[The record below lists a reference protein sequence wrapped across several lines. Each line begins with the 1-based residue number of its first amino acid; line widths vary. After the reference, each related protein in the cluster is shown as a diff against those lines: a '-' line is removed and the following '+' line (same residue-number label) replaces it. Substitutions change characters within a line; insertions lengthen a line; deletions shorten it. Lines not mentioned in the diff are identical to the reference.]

1 MHCSRVLV
9 LALLALSMAFMSPRL
24 LGQTTIDVQFATGT
38 TYTGAA
44 VIGSGGDVWNK
55 VTTASGGPTALN
67 NVGGASSGASI
78 TWSSSRLFCG
88 AIFGFSSTSYANLM
102 RCYLVALQPSASG
115 TITFAGLT
123 PNASYSLYVYTQGDS
138 ATAGRRLTVTPAIGS
153 AVTSTAAVATQ
164 STFVAGQNY
173 LQVAATADGSGNL
186 AFTYASAASGLEAN
200 LNAIQLVPLGSP
212 PPAVPTLTTFGAI
225 LLACGLAWF
234 GVRAVRRVA

>member
-1 MHCSRVLV
+1 MHCSRALV
-9 LALLALSMAFMSPRL
+9 LALLALTMAFMSPRL
-24 LGQTTIDVQFATGT
+24 LGQTPTIDVQFATGT

-55 VTTASGGPTALN
+55 LSAANGGPTALN

-78 TWSSSRLFCG
+78 TWSSSRLFFG
-88 AIFGFSSTSYANLM
+88 ATSYANLM

-153 AVTSTAAVATQ
+153 AVTSTAAVAAQ

-173 LQVAATADGSGNL
+173 LQAAATTDGSGNL

-200 LNAIQLVPLGSP
+200 VNAIQLAPLGSP
-212 PPAVPTLTTFGAI
+212 PPAAVPTLTTFGGI

-234 GVRAVRRVA
+234 GVRTVRRVA